1 MCIRDRATPKELDKA
16 CQKLVAELETE
27 GAEKRHRQL
36 VDSSG
41 KNPIPKTHARLGFV
55 TESLENTLELLG
67 QAISTLESKADQ
79 AEWNVK
85 SIAYR
90 EKSMNTKGK
99 VVALFSGQGSQYMN
113 MGRELLFN
121 FPEMAEPF
129 SALDE
134 LFSQSSDKT
143 ETSLEPLSDLVFPI
157 AVFDDKKREEQEAR
171 LQLTENAQP
180 AIGAISAGFFRLLR
194 DKGVSVDFA
203 AGHSF
208 GELTALWAAG
218 VIDEIDYYK
227 LAYARGQAMAAPD
240 DPNFDAG
247 SMLAVMGKVEKLEAD
262 ITDFPEVVMANLNS
276 RKQVVLAGP
285 TEAILKVHDA
295 LKEKKYTVAVSY
307 THLTLPTS
315 DLV

>member
-1 MCIRDRATPKELDKA
+1 MEEVDYEPVKHYNLPLFSESITQNKWVLYHGTSSAFENDIL
-16 CQKLVAELETE
+16 
-27 GAEKRHRQL
+27 RHGLRQL
-36 VDSSG
+36 PIG

-55 TESLENTLELLG
+55 TASLEDTLELLG
-67 QAISTLESKADQ
+67 QAISALESKADQ

-143 ETSLEPLSDLVFPI
+143 ETSLGPLSDLVFPI
-157 AVFDDKKREEQEAR
+157 PVFDDKKREEQEAR

-194 DKGVSVDFA
+194 EKGLCVDFA

-218 VIDEIDYYK
+218 VIDEVDYYK
-227 LAYARGQAMAAPD
+227 LSYARGQAMAAPD

-247 SMLAVMGKVEKLEAD
+247 SMLAVMGKVEKLEDD
-262 ITDFPEVVMANLNS
+262 IADFPEVVMANLNLS
-276 RKQVVLAGP
+276 L
-285 TEAILKVHDA
+285 IHI
-295 LKEKKYTVAVSY
+295 
-307 THLTLPTS
+307 
-315 DLV
+315 